1 MAERRK
7 RNGTKNIDV
16 RLDALRAELDAM
28 RADMKG
34 LAVLARA
41 MGKTLQ

>member
-16 RLDALRAELDAM
+16 RLDALCAELDVL

-41 MGKTLQ
+41 VDETLQ